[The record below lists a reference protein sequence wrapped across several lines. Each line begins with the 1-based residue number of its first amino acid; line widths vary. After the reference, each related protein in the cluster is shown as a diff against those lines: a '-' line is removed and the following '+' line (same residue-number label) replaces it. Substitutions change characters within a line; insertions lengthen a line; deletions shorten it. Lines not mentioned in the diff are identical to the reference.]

1 MKRQTAQDAGYP
13 FAPVSSASAVQVA
26 IADSLRNARALL
38 ERNDLGAARRLYEGV
53 LSLSPDDVEAL
64 HLLGLVCLRQGD
76 AARAEP
82 LIARSMRAGL
92 RQAWNFTNHGAALV
106 GVGRYRDALA
116 VLDEALKLDPAHPPA
131 HTATGDALLG
141 LERFDEAIAAYD
153 RSLQRAPAHAQAWSR
168 RGAALR
174 ALGRPADALIS
185 LERALNLDAN
195 DAFTHAERGHA
206 LREVGRHDEAL
217 RQYRLAMVVCGR
229 SPALLLATGIALT
242 ELGRA
247 AEALTILDEGL
258 QLAPDDKALL
268 YASCVALDMLHARA
282 ELLRRCDRLLAID
295 REHLAAWVGRGN
307 ALLGLDRHQEAAE
320 AYSEALKRAPDHID
334 ALRNHAAALCA
345 LGRHDEALDDYDR
358 ALALTGAHPELLYNR
373 AVTLQQL
380 ARYDEAMDSHAQAAC
395 APADT
400 AQHLYTRAVALQQTG
415 AHEAALRAYA
425 QACERDPHHGAARRS
440 EAYCRLLMGDMES
453 GWPLHEARWHAT
465 DVVLHRRHADRPL
478 WLGVEPIAGK
488 TVLLHAEQGYGDT
501 LQFCRYASLVHAK
514 GATVILQAPRE
525 LATLLASLRDVSC
538 IVSED
543 DAIPAFDFQ
552 IPLMS
557 LPLAFRT
564 TLDTIPAPGAYL
576 HADTRRRDAWR
587 RRVDA
592 IATPHKLKIGL
603 AWSGNPRHNNDENR
617 SLSFVEL
624 APLFA
629 LDATFVSLQPQVRER
644 DRAALAASDVVCF
657 DDALTDF
664 ADTAA
669 LIDALDGVISV
680 DTSVAHLA
688 GAVGRPVWILLPRA
702 PDWRW
707 LLERDDSPWYP
718 NARLFR
724 QARPGDWPAVIERV
738 GNALLEMRPV
748 DDVAAVW
755 QWQRSEQE
763 SHEPPMAAKATDH
776 LKRLK

>member
-1 MKRQTAQDAGYP
+1 VNRHQAQDAASP
-13 FAPVSSASAVQVA
+13 FALVASAGAMQVA

-38 ERNDLGAARRLYEGV
+38 EKNDLGAAQCLYEGV
-53 LSLSPDDVEAL
+53 LTLSPDNVEAL

-92 RQAWNFTNHGAALV
+92 RQAWNYTNHGAALV

-131 HTATGDALLG
+131 HTAVGDALLG
-141 LERFDEAIAAYD
+141 LERFDGAIAAYD
-153 RSLQRAPAHAQAWSR
+153 RSLQRAPAQAQAWSR
-168 RGAALR
+168 RGVALR

-185 LERALNLDAN
+185 LERALKLDAN
-195 DAFTHAERGHA
+195 DAVTHAERGHA

-229 SPALLLATGIALT
+229 SAALLLATGIALT

-258 QLAPDDKALL
+258 RLAPDDTALL
-268 YASCVALDMLHARA
+268 YASCVALDMLHAHA

-295 REHLAAWVGRGN
+295 REQSTAWVGRGN
-307 ALLGLDRHQEAAE
+307 ALLGLGRHQEAAE

-334 ALRNHAAALCA
+334 ALRNHAAALRA
-345 LGRHDEALDDYDR
+345 LGRYDEALDGYDR

-380 ARYDEAMDSHAQAAC
+380 SRYDEAMDSHAEAAC
-395 APADT
+395 APAES
-400 AQHLYTRAVALQQTG
+400 AQHLYTRAVALQQIG
-415 AHEAALRAYA
+415 EHEAALRAYV

-440 EAYCRLLMGDMES
+440 EAYCRLLMGDMKA

-465 DVVLHRRHADRPL
+465 DVALHRRHADRPL

-525 LATLLASLRDVSC
+525 LAPLLASLRDVSC

-543 DAIPAFDFQ
+543 DAIPPFDFQ
-552 IPLMS
+552 VPLMS

-564 TLDTIPAPGAYL
+564 TLDTIPAPAAYL
-576 HADTRRRDAWR
+576 HADARRRDAWR

-592 IATPHKLKIGL
+592 IATPRRLKIGL

-617 SLSFVEL
+617 SLSFAEL

-657 DDALTDF
+657 DDALADF

-669 LIDALDGVISV
+669 LIDALDGVITV

-718 NARLFR
+718 GARLFR

-738 GNALLEMRPV
+738 GNALLAMMPMG
-748 DDVAAVW
+748 DVAAAW
-755 QWQRSEQE
+755 
-763 SHEPPMAAKATDH
+763 
-776 LKRLK
+776 KR